1 MTKKVLCILILIFT
15 ALLMLTSCASKG
27 EGEQIV
33 VPLDKQTEY
42 LDPQIVWE
50 NGAKNIIA
58 NCFEGLVTYDS
69 EGSIVPAACESYTIS
84 DNGLVYT
91 FNLRTDGRW
100 RVPTLA
106 KETILDY
113 YKGEAEYNYDTD
125 FDLRVTA
132 DDFIFALQRV
142 FTPETKCPYAPSL
155 MNIKNAQKIYEGK
168 KHPSSLGVKK
178 EGEYKLV
185 ITLEKADSDFLS
197 SLTLPSCMPCNEE
210 FFEITKGH
218 YGLYTNYLIF
228 NGPFYISNWSEKTAI
243 TARRNEYYRAT
254 EEELRSGEVSSADIV
269 KPQSVYFSFN
279 NEQETR
285 DRKIK
290 DGTYE
295 MAPITKEQVKPFLN
309 NKKYTVNTVRS
320 SVTSIILNC
329 SDAVLSNKKLR
340 KAIVGTVDR
349 EVLTSYFGKENAM
362 GIVPSA
368 SLAGSKSYRSQVGS
382 IEKIRVSDVL
392 ARELFKE
399 AVEILEVNDIEL
411 TVLCSAN
418 NETAVRGLIQKW
430 QSIFG
435 ASFNI
440 SVEAVE
446 NNELS
451 GKISSGEYQIALC
464 DIAYTDATA
473 LNALARYKGG
483 ARDNIVNY
491 SSAAYDR
498 LISEISDSKTEKQR
512 LKALVKAENYLMEG
526 CALVP
531 VCEEEVYYVMGA
543 GVSGIIF
550 SPTGEVA
557 YYKSALS
564 K

>member
-1 MTKKVLCILILIFT
+1 
-15 ALLMLTSCASKG
+15 
-27 EGEQIV
+27 
-33 VPLDKQTEY
+33 
-42 LDPQIVWE
+42 
-50 NGAKNIIA
+50 
-58 NCFEGLVTYDS
+58 
-69 EGSIVPAACESYTIS
+69 
-84 DNGLVYT
+84 
-91 FNLRTDGRW
+91 
-100 RVPTLA
+100 
-106 KETILDY
+106 
-113 YKGEAEYNYDTD
+113 
-125 FDLRVTA
+125 
-132 DDFIFALQRV
+132 
-142 FTPETKCPYAPSL
+142 
-155 MNIKNAQKIYEGK
+155 
-168 KHPSSLGVKK
+168 
-178 EGEYKLV
+178 
-185 ITLEKADSDFLS
+185 
-197 SLTLPSCMPCNEE
+197 
-210 FFEITKGH
+210 
-218 YGLYTNYLIF
+218 
-228 NGPFYISNWSEKTAI
+228 
-243 TARRNEYYRAT
+243 
-254 EEELRSGEVSSADIV
+254 
-269 KPQSVYFSFN
+269 
-279 NEQETR
+279 
-285 DRKIK
+285 
-290 DGTYE
+290 
-295 MAPITKEQVKPFLN
+295 
-309 NKKYTVNTVRS
+309 
-320 SVTSIILNC
+320 
-329 SDAVLSNKKLR
+329 
-340 KAIVGTVDR
+340 
-349 EVLTSYFGKENAM
+349 M

-411 TVLCSAN
+411 TVLCSAD